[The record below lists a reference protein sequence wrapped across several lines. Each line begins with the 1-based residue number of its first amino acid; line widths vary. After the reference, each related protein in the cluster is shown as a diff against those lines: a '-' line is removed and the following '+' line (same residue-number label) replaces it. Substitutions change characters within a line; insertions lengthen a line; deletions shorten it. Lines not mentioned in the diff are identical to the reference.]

1 MSKTFLLL
9 FSLLFSHSLLAAGPM
24 VDAFLQDPVPV
35 LDDQGKSLRD
45 VARAN
50 LPKQALPVLQYN
62 KELDLV
68 QVDLGSEKV
77 WLDPMTVRVN
87 PPLNV
92 VKLPCQKL
100 SSSLAEDHQ
109 NNSTIGFGAGCA
121 K

>member
-1 MSKTFLLL
+1 MSKPLL
-9 FSLLFSHSLLAAGPM
+9 FLIAALFSPNLLATTA
-24 VDAFLQDPVPV
+24 VEAFLEDPLPI
-35 LDDQGKSLRD
+35 LDDQGKSIRD
-45 VARAN
+45 IASAN
-50 LPKQALPVLQYN
+50 LPKGSVPVLQYN

-68 QVDLGSEKV
+68 QVELSGEKV

-100 SSSLAEDHQ
+100 SSSLPEDHQ